1 MYHWTPS
8 SGLSGFSR
16 FTFRNYKQILLE
28 LERLYDL
35 VIDVEDC
42 EKKLMALPTNTAMRT
57 QVEREKEQ
65 AVARLGPAL
74 AVESRYIK
82 RRTSSNYP
90 LGRSILI
97 FLPFTKMD
105 TPSKTSILWTII
117 ISTVGSFLPNCTFFT
132 PQYGLPLRKNAV

>member
-1 MYHWTPS
+1 MHKGPPQPHLPLFRKIQGEVAITCTIGLLPQA
-8 SGLSGFSR
+8 GLSGFSR

-90 LGRSILI
+90 LFYKEGV
-97 FLPFTKMD
+97 F
-105 TPSKTSILWTII
+105 
-117 ISTVGSFLPNCTFFT
+117 
-132 PQYGLPLRKNAV
+132 

>member
-1 MYHWTPS
+1 MYYWTPS
-8 SGLSGFSR
+8 SGISGFAR
-16 FTFRNYKQILLE
+16 FAFRNYKQILLE

-90 LGRSILI
+90 LFYKEGV
-97 FLPFTKMD
+97 F
-105 TPSKTSILWTII
+105 
-117 ISTVGSFLPNCTFFT
+117 
-132 PQYGLPLRKNAV
+132 

>member
-1 MYHWTPS
+1 MHKGPPQPHLPLFRKIQGEVANTCTYYWTRS
-8 SGLSGFSR
+8 SGLSGFAR

-90 LGRSILI
+90 LFYKEG
-97 FLPFTKMD
+97 
-105 TPSKTSILWTII
+105 
-117 ISTVGSFLPNCTFFT
+117 V
-132 PQYGLPLRKNAV
+132 Y